1 MKRKRPGRTTKRGR
15 GIYLLPNL
23 FTTAALFAG
32 FFAVIVAMKGDFQ
45 AAAIGI
51 LVAMILDGLDG
62 RVARLTNTATDFG
75 KEYDS
80 MSDMVS
86 FGLAPALVVYQWGAQ
101 MMAGLPLGAWGR
113 IGWLAA
119 FFYTVAAALR
129 LARFNSHTDTTNGH
143 YFQGLPSPSAAG
155 LVGSSLWLATD
166 LGLEGPLVLAGA
178 FALTIFAG
186 GCMVSNFPYRSFKD
200 YDMVNRVGF
209 RHLLLI
215 PVMFI
220 IIAADPPLLLT
231 CIFMVY
237 AISGPILYLWKR
249 MRGMPLDLPTVAW
262 FNDRIKKDTAA
273 DNDDVREHDEP
284 LDRHDAQ
291 DIDSSGTHER

>member
-1 MKRKRPGRTTKRGR
+1 MRRKKSGRAGRRGR

-32 FFAVIVAMKGDFQ
+32 FFAVIVAMQGDFQ
-45 AAAIGI
+45 SAAIGI

-86 FGLAPALVVYQWGAQ
+86 FGLAPGLVVYQWAAQ
-101 MMAGLPLGAWGR
+101 MMVGMHPAWSR

-155 LVGSSLWLATD
+155 LVGSSLWLVND
-166 LGLEGPLVLAGA
+166 LGLQGHLVLAAA
-178 FALTIFAG
+178 FSLTIFAG
-186 GCMVSNFPYRSFKD
+186 ACMVSNFPYRSFKD
-200 YDMVNRVGF
+200 YNLVNKVGF

-215 PVMFI
+215 PLLFI
-220 IIAADPPLLLT
+220 VIAADPPLLLT
-231 CIFMVY
+231 CIFAVY
-237 AISGPILYLWKR
+237 ALSGPLLYVWRR
-249 MRGMPLDLPTVAW
+249 MRGNPLDLPAVSW
-262 FNDRIKKDTAA
+262 FNDRIRKDVDA
-273 DNDDVREHDEP
+273 DNDEAVDTHVEP
-284 LDRHDAQ
+284 DDAEQ
-291 DIDSSGTHER
+291 TGTYERQE

>member
-1 MKRKRPGRTTKRGR
+1 MKRKQSARSVRLGR

-32 FFAVIVAMKGDFQ
+32 FFAVIVAMQGDFQ

-86 FGLAPALVVYQWGAQ
+86 FGLAPALVVYQWAAQ
-101 MMAGLPLGAWGR
+101 MMTGMPQAWSR
-113 IGWLAA
+113 FAWLAA

-143 YFQGLPSPSAAG
+143 FFQGLPSPSAAG

-166 LGLEGPLVLAGA
+166 LGSEGPWVLAGA
-178 FALTIFAG
+178 FALTIFAA

-200 YDMVNRVGF
+200 YNLVNRVGF

-215 PVMFI
+215 PVLFI
-220 IIAADPPLLLT
+220 VIAADPPLTLT
-231 CIFMVY
+231 AIFMIY
-237 AISGPILYLWKR
+237 AISGPVLYVWKR
-249 MRGMPLDLPTVAW
+249 MRGMPLDLPPVSW
-262 FNDRIKKDTAA
+262 FRKDGEP
-273 DNDDVREHDEP
+273 DNDSAATSDNDSTGTF
-284 LDRHDAQ
+284 DR
-291 DIDSSGTHER
+291 

>member
-1 MKRKRPGRTTKRGR
+1 MKRKHSQRASRRPARRGR

-32 FFAVIVAMKGDFQ
+32 FFAVIVAMQGDFQ
-45 AAAIGI
+45 SAAIGI
-51 LVAMILDGLDG
+51 LVAMFLDGLDG

-86 FGLAPALVVYQWGAQ
+86 FGLAPALVVYQWAAQ
-101 MMAGLPLGAWGR
+101 MMAGMPSAWGR
-113 IGWLAA
+113 LGWLAA

-129 LARFNSHTDTTNGH
+129 LARFNSNTDTTSGH

-166 LGLEGPLVLAGA
+166 LGFEGPIVLAGA
-178 FALTIFAG
+178 YALTIFAG

-200 YDMVNRVGF
+200 YNLVNRVGF

-215 PVMFI
+215 PVLFI
-220 IIAADPPLLLT
+220 VIAADPPLTLT
-231 CIFMVY
+231 GIFMLY
-237 AISGPILYLWKR
+237 AISGPLLYLWKR
-249 MRGMPLDLPTVAW
+249 MRGMPLDLPAVSW
-262 FNDRIKKDTAA
+262 FRRDLEPGNDSDGV
-273 DNDDVREHDEP
+273 DNDD
-284 LDRHDAQ
+284 DRT
-291 DIDSSGTHER
+291 GTV

>member
-1 MKRKRPGRTTKRGR
+1 MRRKPSSRTTRRGR

-32 FFAVIVAMKGDFQ
+32 FFAVIVAMQGNFQ

-51 LVAMILDGLDG
+51 FVAMFLDGLDG

-86 FGLAPALVVYQWGAQ
+86 FGLAPALVVYQWAAP
-101 MMAGLPLGAWGR
+101 MMTDMPPAWSR

-155 LVGSSLWLATD
+155 LVGGSLWLATD
-166 LGLEGPLVLAGA
+166 LGLDRPWALAGA
-178 FALTIFAG
+178 ITVTLFAG
-186 GCMVSNFPYRSFKD
+186 ACMVSNFPYRSFKD
-200 YDMVNRVGF
+200 YDLVNRVGF

-215 PVMFI
+215 PVLFI
-220 IIAADPPLLLT
+220 VIAADPPLTLT
-231 CIFMVY
+231 GIFLIY
-237 AISGPILYLWKR
+237 GISGPLLYLWRK
-249 MRGMPLDLPTVAW
+249 MRGKPLDLPAVSWFRKDAEPENDSAVAT
-262 FNDRIKKDTAA
+262 DE
-273 DNDDVREHDEP
+273 DNT
-284 LDRHDAQ
+284 
-291 DIDSSGTHER
+291 GTHDR

>member
-1 MKRKRPGRTTKRGR
+1 MRRKSSDRSGRRGR

-32 FFAVIVAMKGDFQ
+32 FFAVIVAMQGNFQ

-51 LVAMILDGLDG
+51 FVAMFLDGLDG

-86 FGLAPALVVYQWGAQ
+86 FGLAPALVVYQWAAP
-101 MMAGLPLGAWGR
+101 MMTGMPAAWSR

-155 LVGSSLWLATD
+155 LVGGSLWLATD
-166 LGLEGPLVLAGA
+166 LGLEGPMVLAGA
-178 FALTIFAG
+178 ITVTLFAG
-186 GCMVSNFPYRSFKD
+186 ACMVSNFPYRSFKD
-200 YDMVNRVGF
+200 YDLVNRVGF

-215 PVMFI
+215 PVLFI
-220 IIAADPPLLLT
+220 VIAADPPLTLT
-231 CIFMVY
+231 SIFLIY
-237 AISGPILYLWKR
+237 GISGPILYLWRR
-249 MRGMPLDLPTVAW
+249 MRGKPLDLPAVSW
-262 FNDRIKKDTAA
+262 FNDKLKKDTEPE
-273 DNDDVREHDEP
+273 NDSAP
-284 LDRHDAQ
+284 SS
-291 DIDSSGTHER
+291 DSDSTGTYER